1 VTAQSGGLQPLV
13 VATFG
18 ASTAWCGK
26 TIVFSDGVFFLEDH
40 GPIQAADV
48 LTYEEQGDLGWAY
61 DGFRDWVAQCANDT
75 AAVPAK
81 PVAGDG
87 DQILV
92 FDAELEATGL
102 VVAHNLEFDQT
113 IMTAEF
119 IRADLPH
126 HFDEVE
132 GFCTMRG
139 TTAYCHLTP
148 KKHGE
153 YKWPKLSELHAIC
166 TGKPHIGAHDAM
178 GDADAVVRC
187 LRALQKAQAL
197 QLSVVPRGGSAS

>member
-1 VTAQSGGLQPLV
+1 VTAQSGGIQPLV

-48 LTYEEQGDLGWAY
+48 LTYDEQGHLGWAY
-61 DGFRDWVAQCANDT
+61 DGLRDWVAQCANDT

-92 FDAELEATGL
+92 FDSLAKAHFRRPDTTPEQVTHASPGSDQAEPCRHVAL
-102 VVAHNLEFDQT
+102 VQRSKT
-113 IMTAEF
+113 
-119 IRADLPH
+119 R
-126 HFDEVE
+126 
-132 GFCTMRG
+132 
-139 TTAYCHLTP
+139 
-148 KKHGE
+148 
-153 YKWPKLSELHAIC
+153 
-166 TGKPHIGAHDAM
+166 
-178 GDADAVVRC
+178 
-187 LRALQKAQAL
+187 
-197 QLSVVPRGGSAS
+197 